1 MSDLALFARKCQVAD
16 EEKFLRNCAKLHALL
31 VEANKVHN
39 LTRIVEQADFEV
51 KHIIDSLTIA
61 LEFPEIAKKELRI
74 ADIGCGAGFPSLVL
88 AMGFPQLKITAI
100 DSIGKKVS
108 FVKLAAQE
116 LGLENL
122 APVWGRS
129 IELNRLAE
137 YKSAFDVVTARA
149 VATAS
154 KISSE
159 SSNFLVSDGRYIL
172 YKTPQQLD
180 EERANLAADKKFHW
194 EFTQPRTYPHGER
207 LFFVGRRKS

>member
-1 MSDLALFARKCQVAD
+1 MSDLKLFARECRVRD
-16 EEKFLRNCAKLHALL
+16 EEKFLLNCAKLHELL

-39 LTRIVEQADFEV
+39 LTRIVEAADFEV

-61 LEFPEIAKKELRI
+61 LEFPEIAEKTLHI

-88 AMGFPQLKITAI
+88 ALGFPQLRITAI
-100 DSIGKKVS
+100 DSVGKKIS

-116 LGLENL
+116 LGLDNL
-122 APVWGRS
+122 TAVWGRS

-137 YKSAFDVVTARA
+137 YKNAFDIVTARA

-159 SSNFLVSDGRYIL
+159 SSNFLASGGRYIL
-172 YKTPQQLD
+172 YKTPQQLE
-180 EERANLAADKKFHW
+180 EERANLAADKKFRW
-194 EFTQPRTYPHGER
+194 EFTQTRTYPHGER
-207 LFFVGRRKS
+207 LFFVGKRKN